1 MCQLPKEEQGFSLL
15 ELTIVLGL
23 ASLLIAIGAGVNQ
36 HLLEEAEVK
45 QFKKQFE
52 QDLLFLQ
59 QYNQF
64 DHSAKL
70 YLEKDRYEIYSARDE
85 KNILVHP
92 IPDNIRIRTYT
103 HAGNFSFS
111 KYGSIHLAGSFLMD
125 TPNGTEM
132 LIFPLGK
139 ARGYYEEEI

>member
-1 MCQLPKEEQGFSLL
+1 MHQVHKEQGFSLL

-23 ASLLIAIGAGVNQ
+23 ASLLIAIGAGVQQ
-36 HLLEEAEVK
+36 HLLAEAEAK
-45 QFKKQFE
+45 QFIKQFE

-70 YLEKDRYEIYSARDE
+70 YLEKDRYEIYSARYE

-92 IPDNIRIRTYT
+92 IPDHISIRSFT
-103 HAGNFSFS
+103 HSGSFSFS
-111 KYGSIHLAGSFLMD
+111 KFGSIRSAGSFKIS
-125 TPNGTEM
+125 TPTGTEM
-132 LIFPLGK
+132 LTFPLGK
-139 ARGYYEEEI
+139 ARGYYEEGI